1 MILAQLADVA
11 AQKGALPAAVVRAIE
26 ALQKV
31 DLAKIAAGRY
41 EIEGDKLFYLVQ
53 DVELRTFAESRSE
66 AHHKYA
72 DIQIPC
78 STSERYGFAMTQ
90 PSLAPVEDSLE
101 TKDLA
106 FFPTPPNEIFMDLAP
121 GSYAVFLPRELH
133 RPCLAIKD
141 KTMIRK
147 VVVKVHE
154 SLLGL

>member
-11 AQKGALPAAVVRAIE
+11 SQKAVLPAAIVRAIE

-31 DLAKIAAGRY
+31 DLAKLEAGRY
-41 EIEGDKLFYLVQ
+41 EIEGDKMFYLVQ
-53 DVELRTFAESRSE
+53 DVELRTLAESRSE
-66 AHHKYA
+66 AHHRYA

-78 STSERYGFAMTQ
+78 STSERYGFAMPQT
-90 PSLAPVEDSLE
+90 LAPVEDSLE
-101 TKDLA
+101 AKDLA
-106 FFPTPPNEIFMDLAP
+106 FYPTPANEIFMDLAP